1 MSRRAVW
8 LLLLGWLPLLALF
21 TTLIATVHGIPVAA
35 SGLVALRSLIT
46 AAIIGSAIPRITQ
59 RLPWT
64 SPLSAR
70 FIGLHAMFAVAY
82 AILWIALN
90 SVIESILHAQLVI
103 TVGPGFGPTFVT
115 GVWLY
120 VMIAVVSYM
129 MRATE
134 RTSRAEASAAKA
146 RLATLKAQLHPHFL
160 FNALHSV
167 VHLIPREPERAARAS
182 EELAELLRTSIEEER
197 DLITVAEEWRFVER
211 YLSIEDIRFGE
222 RLVVISRIADEATTL
237 LVPPF
242 ALQTLVENAVRHAA
256 TPSVDPTT
264 LTIDIRA
271 EANHLVLSV
280 SDSGSGVTE
289 AGLATSTGTGLRRLR
304 ERLHALF
311 GDQAGLLL
319 VRDVRGFTVELRL
332 PRREESE

>member
-46 AAIIGSAIPRITQ
+46 AAIIGSAIPRITE

-64 SPLSAR
+64 SPVRPR
-70 FIGLHAMFAVAY
+70 FIGLHATFAVAY

-90 SVIESILHAQLVI
+90 SVLESLLYAHLVI

-120 VMIAVVSYM
+120 VMIAVVSYTT
-129 MRATE
+129 RATD
-134 RTSRAEASAAKA
+134 RALRAESSLVKA

-167 VHLIPREPERAARAS
+167 VHLIPREPERAARAA

-197 DLITVAEEWRFVER
+197 DLVTVAEEWRFVER

-222 RLVVISRIADEATTL
+222 RLVVVAQVAEDAMGL

-256 TPSVDPTT
+256 TPSIAPTM
-264 LTIDIRA
+264 LTIDIRV
-271 EANHLVLSV
+271 EGSRLVLSV
-280 SDSGSGVTE
+280 SDSGRGVSE
-289 AGLATSTGTGLRRLR
+289 AELNASAGTGIRRLR
-304 ERLHALF
+304 ERLQALL
-311 GDQAGLLL
+311 GDEATIAFA
-319 VRDVRGFTVELRL
+319 RDTGRFAATLRL
-332 PRREESE
+332 PRREESD